1 MLHTRAI
8 QDSKTPVF
16 GKRYTCWRQQSL
28 IAPFINMALT
38 CLVTKPVYN
47 LISIEDDVTLE
58 HSDSEGISGS
68 AEELK
73 GKGGLLTSSPFP
85 SNI

>member
-1 MLHTRAI
+1 
-8 QDSKTPVF
+8 
-16 GKRYTCWRQQSL
+16 
-28 IAPFINMALT
+28 MALT